1 MDKEAYVEKVEKL
14 IERINGL
21 TYRFVEPPVSRDAAE
36 LLEEAETALE
46 NYLDLVSEDEGCDDD
61 NWKTNL
67 YPS

>member
-61 NWKTNL
+61 N
-67 YPS
+67 